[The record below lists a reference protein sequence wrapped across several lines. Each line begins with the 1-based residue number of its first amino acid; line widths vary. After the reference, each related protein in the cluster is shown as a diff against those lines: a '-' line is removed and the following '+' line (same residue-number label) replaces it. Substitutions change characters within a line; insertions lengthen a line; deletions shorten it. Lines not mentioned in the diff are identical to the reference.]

1 MSKKSMYKIYT
12 KVQVKFISV
21 NFLFLCRQKK
31 RLLKL
36 YYFITVLHS
45 LHTNLVE
52 MRLNTAL
59 KLLQLRENKTPE
71 AEFRSSA
78 ACWFPSRQV

>member
-1 MSKKSMYKIYT
+1 MQTRI
-12 KVQVKFISV
+12 
-21 NFLFLCRQKK
+21 
-31 RLLKL
+31 LKL
-36 YYFITVLHS
+36 ILLNFPHALG
-45 LHTNLVE
+45 TNLVE
-52 MRLNTAL
+52 MRLKTAL

>member
-1 MSKKSMYKIYT
+1 MYKIST
-12 KVQVKFISV
+12 EAQVKLISV
-21 NFLFLCRQKK
+21 NFL
-31 RLLKL
+31 LLRRRIL
-36 YYFITVLHS
+36 YYLQHS
-45 LHTNLVE
+45 YVNLHTNLVE
-52 MRLNTAL
+52 IRLKTAL